1 MVQKKKVHCPVT
13 NLQKFIHFLSF
24 EWLRKSLFNLYLC
37 NRVRI
42 YKKIQAPAK
51 NLKKKFIRFS
61 SLPWMELSRRG
72 GARKAKPWKWEGGEA
87 TMAHS
92 WSVTGGVK
100 RNDGHSSDENFRP
113 NANYT
118 DDNRSGD
125 YWHAATFP
133 FIRIYRYASR
143 GRSPAESIRGN
154 RYNTDGAQVHIA
166 TVKTRI
172 GRGLNTVRS
181 RVHNDRWWID
191 RWYALSRARAVIRF
205 ERPLEK
211 VEYETWD
218 GNGGP
223 EDSFLTH

>member
-13 NLQKFIHFLSF
+13 NLQKFIHFLSFLSF

-51 NLKKKFIRFS
+51 NLKKKIYTFFITSMDGVIEARRS
-61 SLPWMELSRRG
+61 SKGETLKMG
-72 GARKAKPWKWEGGEA
+72 GGGA

-133 FIRIYRYASR
+133 FIRIYRYTVMH
-143 GRSPAESIRGN
+143 PADDLQQN
-154 RYNTDGAQVHIA
+154 PYGA
-166 TVKTRI
+166 
-172 GRGLNTVRS
+172 
-181 RVHNDRWWID
+181 ID
-191 RWYALSRARAVIRF
+191 IIPTAHKCTLQ
-205 ERPLEK
+205 P
-211 VEYETWD
+211 
-218 GNGGP
+218 
-223 EDSFLTH
+223 